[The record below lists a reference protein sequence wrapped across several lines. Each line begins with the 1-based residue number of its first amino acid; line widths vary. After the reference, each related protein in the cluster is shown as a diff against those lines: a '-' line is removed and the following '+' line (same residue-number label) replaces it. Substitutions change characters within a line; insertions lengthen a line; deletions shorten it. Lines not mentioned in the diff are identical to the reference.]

1 MPATSTNTKSRRRK
15 ELVSNRIWM
24 LLLGTISFIL
34 VVLYLYGRIQID
46 IVLREIDQM
55 EQESA
60 IIQQEIDDLRLQ
72 VNILKR
78 YDRIFL
84 LAKKHGLMAV
94 RRSNELPVDLSG
106 LEEEVTQVGDDLKYA
121 GFSTTNLK

>member
-1 MPATSTNTKSRRRK
+1 MPATSNHTKSRRRK
-15 ELVSNRIWM
+15 ELISNRIWI
-24 LLLGTISFIL
+24 LFLGAVSFIL
-34 VVLYLYGRIQID
+34 IVLYLYGRIQIN

-60 IIQQEIDDLRLQ
+60 SIQQEIDDLRLQ
-72 VNILKR
+72 VNVLKR

-84 LAKKHGLMAV
+84 LAKKQDLRAV

-106 LEEEVTQVGDDLKYA
+106 LEEEGIQVGDDLKYA

>member
-1 MPATSTNTKSRRRK
+1 MPATSNHTKSRKRK
-15 ELVSNRIWM
+15 ELVSNRIWI
-24 LLLGTISFIL
+24 LFLGTVSFIL
-34 VVLYLYGRIQID
+34 IVLYLYGRIQIN

-55 EQESA
+55 EQERA

-72 VNILKR
+72 VNVLKR

-84 LAKKHGLMAV
+84 LAKKQGLMAV
-94 RRSNELPVDLSG
+94 RRSNEIPVDLSG
-106 LEEEVTQVGDDLKYA
+106 LEEEGTQVRDDFKYA

>member
-1 MPATSTNTKSRRRK
+1 MPATSNHTKSRKRK
-15 ELVSNRIWM
+15 ELVSNRIWI
-24 LLLGTISFIL
+24 LFLGIVSFIL
-34 VVLYLYGRIQID
+34 IVLYLYGRIQINID
-46 IVLREIDQM
+46 LREIDQM

-72 VNILKR
+72 VNVLKR

-84 LAKKHGLMAV
+84 LAKKQGLMAV

-106 LEEEVTQVGDDLKYA
+106 LEEEGAQVRNDLKYA
-121 GFSTTNLK
+121 GFSTTSLK